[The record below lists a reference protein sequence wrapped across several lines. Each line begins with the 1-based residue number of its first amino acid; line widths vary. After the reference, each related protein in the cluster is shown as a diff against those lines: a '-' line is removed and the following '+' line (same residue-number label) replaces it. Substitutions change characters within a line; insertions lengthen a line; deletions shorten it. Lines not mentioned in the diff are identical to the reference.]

1 MADKPTTP
9 EIVYGG
15 KAIAEQISQPNLR
28 VAYYQLERGYVEGA
42 FKAGNGWALNVPRYR
57 KSVGLDPK

>member
-15 KAIAEQISQPNLR
+15 ENIGKEICQPNLR
-28 VAYYQLERGYVEGA
+28 VVYYQLEKGYVEGA
-42 FKAGNGWALNVPRYR
+42 FKAGNTWALNVPAYR
-57 KSVGLDPK
+57 RSVRLDPK

>member
-1 MADKPTTP
+1 VTNKTPTP

-15 KAIAEQISQPNLR
+15 KAIGKEISQPNLR
-28 VAYYQLERGYVEGA
+28 VVYYQLEKGYVEGA
-42 FKAGNGWALNVPRYR
+42 FKAGDTWALVVPTFR